1 MEQKKYTVG
10 NKTLTQSELSLNDGK
25 KIVRLLENIDWEN
38 IVTSDK
44 TMYALIAEHLENNIL
59 EQIFDIVLKGKQPP
73 GEVGD
78 WMTTSM
84 SMEIIDDF
92 FTLNA
97 LLMTKAVSLLG
108 NFQFSDQ
115 ESVEP
120 KQKSSD

>member
-59 EQIFDIVLKGKQPP
+59 EQIFDIVLKGKRPV

-97 LLMTKAVSLLG
+97 SMITKGLSLLT
-108 NFQFSDQ
+108 NFQSLGQ
-115 ESVEP
+115 GSVEP
-120 KQKSSD
+120 KQKSTD